1 MTIQPGARHTRS
13 LRSMVGS
20 FDTAARGVT
29 GWGLRLLVAACL
41 LVDAV
46 VHLQLAGGYGQATAP
61 GYVSEGLLFRVESVT
76 ALAVALLVLV
86 LGNRFAFA
94 VAFGVTASAFGV
106 VLLYRYV
113 NVPAFGPIPGMYE
126 PIWFAKKAVTAVAEG
141 LGAVLSAI
149 GFAYTWRRVQ
159 ERSDAGLPVSAH
171 GLR

>member
-1 MTIQPGARHTRS
+1 MTTHHGAWHVPSIRS
-13 LRSMVGS
+13 VVGS

-29 GWGLRLLVAACL
+29 GWALRVLVAVCL
-41 LVDAV
+41 VVDAV

-61 GYVSEGLLFRVESVT
+61 GHLSVGLLFRVESVM
-76 ALAVALLVLV
+76 ALLVAVLVLV

-94 VAFGVTASAFGV
+94 VAFGVAASAFFAV
-106 VLLYRYV
+106 MLYRYV

-126 PIWFAKKAVTAVAEG
+126 PIWFAKKTATAVAEG

-149 GFAYTWRRVQ
+149 GFGYAWRQ
-159 ERSDAGLPVSAH
+159 ENERSRATPAAADN